1 MDILNKSFI
10 KISDLIRNSN
20 NLNLSSFNDNQN
32 TSGDLVKKL
41 DIISHN
47 IIASELSDNQEI
59 AGYISEESAEITFLS
74 KTGKYIVAF
83 DPLDG
88 SSNISCNVSIGTIY
102 GIYAW
107 DSKNNKIGKIIDA
120 GYCLY
125 GPSTILVRTEND
137 IVKIYQL
144 INNKYFDFI
153 SVLSLKNKNE
163 KNYSI
168 NESNIPFMS
177 ENIQDIIK
185 NYKEN
190 NYNTR
195 WIGSMVADAH
205 RTLIQGGIFMYPGNT
220 KNPLGKLRLVY
231 ESLPIAKIFDVCGGD
246 SWDGEKNILENEID
260 LKNIHQKIPTFL
272 GTKKNINIIKN
283 LNKIIIN

>member
-20 NLNLSSFNDNQN
+20 NLNLSSFDDNQN

-74 KTGKYIVAF
+74 KSGKYIIAF

-88 SSNISCNVSIGTIY
+88 SSNISCNVSVGTIY
-102 GIYAW
+102 GIYLW
-107 DSKNNKIGKIIDA
+107 DSQTNKIGTIIDA

-137 IVKIYQL
+137 IVKMY
-144 INNKYFDFI
+144 DF
-153 SVLSLKNKNE
+153 N
-163 KNYSI
+163 
-168 NESNIPFMS
+168 
-177 ENIQDIIK
+177 
-185 NYKEN
+185 
-190 NYNTR
+190 
-195 WIGSMVADAH
+195 
-205 RTLIQGGIFMYPGNT
+205 
-220 KNPLGKLRLVY
+220 
-231 ESLPIAKIFDVCGGD
+231 
-246 SWDGEKNILENEID
+246 
-260 LKNIHQKIPTFL
+260 
-272 GTKKNINIIKN
+272 
-283 LNKIIIN
+283 